1 MTTNYASLNNETPEF
16 YGVYGTGNIP
26 NQHTSEPT
34 PRSQWNHIEDLDSFF
49 TRVYKYHQKH
59 GFKCIAA
66 QVIFVQATQNVFFL
80 FTCICRRL

>member
-26 NQHTSEPT
+26 NQHMSEPT

-66 QVIFVQATQNVFFL
+66 QVVIILCHKT
-80 FTCICRRL
+80 